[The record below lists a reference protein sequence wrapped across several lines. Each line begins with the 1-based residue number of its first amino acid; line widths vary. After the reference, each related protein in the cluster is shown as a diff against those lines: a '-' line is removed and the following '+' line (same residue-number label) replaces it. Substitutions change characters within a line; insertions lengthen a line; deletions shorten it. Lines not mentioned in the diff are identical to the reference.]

1 MFYFKDSADPVGQ
14 IHLVESVES
23 MLVEL
28 KRFWDEQRSSRSFWK
43 GGVSLSKVTNF
54 LMYALDGLVNAV
66 NEAVITGPDKKA
78 TVLDALDRLYEY
90 TVREA
95 LPFWLRPVASPI
107 KSYVI
112 HVLVSNAID
121 WMVLK
126 YKQGSWSSPKVPAEV
141 EKEPAADEPRVS
153 ARKPR
158 RQRRGK

>member
-14 IHLVESVES
+14 VHVVDSVEV
-23 MLVEL
+23 MLEDL
-28 KRFWDEQRSSRSFWK
+28 KKHWDDSRSGRSFWRS
-43 GGVSLSKVTNF
+43 GVSLSKVTSF

-112 HVLVSNAID
+112 YVLVSNAID
-121 WMVLK
+121 WMVFK
-126 YKQGSWSSPKVPAEV
+126 YRQGSWSAAPKNPV
-141 EKEPAADEPRVS
+141 EEPKA
-153 ARKPR
+153 ARKQR
-158 RQRRGK
+158 GKRRGK

>member
-14 IHLVESVES
+14 VQVVGSVER

-28 KRFWDEQRSSRSFWK
+28 KRFWDEQKSSRSFWK
-43 GGVSLSKVTNF
+43 GGVSISKVTSF

-78 TVLDALDRLYEY
+78 TVLDALERLYEY

-112 HVLVSNAID
+112 NVLVSNAID

-126 YKQGSWSSPKVPAEV
+126 YKEGSWSSPGVPGEVAEET
-141 EKEPAADEPRVS
+141 EKEEPKAS

>member
-14 IHLVESVES
+14 VQIVDSVER

-28 KRFWDEQRSSRSFWK
+28 KTFWDEQKASRSFWK
-43 GGVSLSKVTNF
+43 TGVSLSKVTNF

-126 YKQGSWSSPKVPAEV
+126 YREGSWSSSGVPAEA
-141 EKEPAADEPRVS
+141 KEEPKAS

-158 RQRRGK
+158 RQRRSK

>member
-1 MFYFKDSADPVGQ
+1 VEDNKEVTMFYFKDYADPIGEVQVVG
-14 IHLVESVES
+14 SVEE

-28 KRFWDEQRSSRSFWK
+28 KRYWDSKKSDRSFW
-43 GGVSLSKVTNF
+43 GSSVSVSKVTSF
-54 LMYALDGLVNAV
+54 LLYALDGFVNAV

-112 HVLVSNAID
+112 YVLVSNAID
-121 WMVLK
+121 WMVVK
-126 YKQGSWSSPKVPAEV
+126 YRDGSWSSEDAQEGAEEV
-141 EKEPAADEPRVS
+141 E
-153 ARKPR
+153 
-158 RQRRGK
+158 